1 MNHYEFVSKE
11 EARPYREEFEQ
22 IILELQNRM
31 RSDFTF
37 QKHFIGS
44 SSRNMITFDPK
55 TNKGFDFD
63 VNLEMNET
71 SDEYEPEDIYK
82 LIFGGLQSITSKKGF
97 KVIQGTRVITLK
109 KVNTKKSKIEY
120 SCDIA
125 IVNNYE
131 DEDGYPGQEYL
142 RFNKKHNSFSREEQP
157 SPYLLED
164 MVDEIKQNRMWNEV
178 RDLYLYKKNTNEDI
192 HKKSRA
198 LYAETVK
205 EIYDLL

>member
-1 MNHYEFVSKE
+1 MKHYEYVSKE

-22 IILELQNRM
+22 IMLELQNRL

-71 SDEYEPEDIYK
+71 SVDYEEEAIYK
-82 LIFGGLQSITSKKGF
+82 LIFGGLQSIVSKKGF

-109 KVNTKKSKIEY
+109 KINTKESKIEY

-142 RFNKKHNSFSREEQP
+142 RFNKKHNSFSWEEQLA
-157 SPYLLED
+157 PYLLED
-164 MVDEIKQNRMWNEV
+164 MVNKIKQNKMWNDV
-178 RDLYLYKKNTNEDI
+178 RDLYLHKKNTNEDI
-192 HKKSRA
+192 HKKSRS
-198 LYAETVK
+198 LYAEAVK

>member
-142 RFNKKHNSFSREEQP
+142 RFNKKNNSFSREEQP

>member
-1 MNHYEFVSKE
+1 MVTRIS
-11 EARPYREEFEQ
+11 
-22 IILELQNRM
+22 
-31 RSDFTF
+31 
-37 QKHFIGS
+37 GG
-44 SSRNMITFDPK
+44 
-55 TNKGFDFD
+55 NKGFDFD

-82 LIFGGLQSITSKKGF
+82 LIFGGLQSIACKKGF

-131 DEDGYPGQEYL
+131 DEDGYPGQEYI
-142 RFNKKHNSFSREEQP
+142 RFNKKQRSYAWVDQP
-157 SPYLLED
+157 APFLLED
-164 MVDEIKQNRMWNEV
+164 MVEEIQQNTMWNDV
-178 RDLYLYKKNTNEDI
+178 RDLYLYKKNANEDI
-192 HKKSRA
+192 HKKSRS
-198 LYAETVK
+198 LYAEAVK